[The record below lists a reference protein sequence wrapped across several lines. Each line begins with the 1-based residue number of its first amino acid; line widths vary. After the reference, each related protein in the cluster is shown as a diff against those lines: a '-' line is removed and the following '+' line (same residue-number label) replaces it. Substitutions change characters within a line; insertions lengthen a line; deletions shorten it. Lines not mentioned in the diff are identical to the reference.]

1 MTGRHRRLWA
11 VGTATALAIGSSM
24 IASASATTPHRTSAA
39 TAPAGG
45 ANSGVRLHSGH
56 GIHVKQ
62 VVRVGHRQLQVR
74 IVPHDLE
81 RAIGVRII
89 LPVGYRADTAQRY
102 PSLYLF
108 PGTSGHSYDWATVGH
123 AVKTTKPYGLI
134 TIDSDIGIDGD
145 GGSWFTNW
153 VNRKTKLGPSQWESY
168 DIHELV
174 PWIDANFKTIPF
186 RGERAIAGLSMGG
199 YGAMEL
205 AARHPDM
212 FTMASSFSG
221 APEIDRSPEARIG
234 ATAIISA
241 TMVGLNGV
249 PANSP
254 FGSHDK
260 NEINWQGHDPAR
272 LVENLRGL
280 RLWLATGDG
289 EAGAYDDPVT
299 NPGEYPGAS
308 GVESLAHTSTQLFHR
323 ILVRQ
328 NIPATYRDYGA
339 GTHSWPYWAR
349 DLRWVMPA
357 LMNRLAHP
365 PGKRQHVHYTSIQS
379 RWNVFGWHA
388 RFHRAKRL
396 QFSNLTH
403 ATRRGFRLFGSGHAV
418 IVTPRF
424 YQRRTAYRVTLPG
437 HAHPTTLRTNGRGQ
451 LRIALSLGANPHRV
465 HVRVMRPT
473 R

>member
-1 MTGRHRRLWA
+1 MLA
-11 VGTATALAIGSSM
+11 VACVAAVAMSGVAIGTAG
-24 IASASATTPHRTSAA
+24 AA
-39 TAPAGG
+39 THKASPQGPPPVG
-45 ANSGVRLHSGH
+45 ANTGFRIHSGH
-56 GIHVKQ
+56 GIHVKK

-74 IVPHDLE
+74 IVPHDLK

-89 LPVGYRADTAQRY
+89 LPVGYRADTMQRY
-102 PSLYLF
+102 PSLYLY

-153 VNRKTKLGPSQWESY
+153 VDQTTKLGPSRWESY
-168 DIHELV
+168 DIHELI
-174 PWIDANFKTIPF
+174 PWIDANLKTIPF

-205 AARHPDM
+205 AARHPDL

-221 APEIDRSPEARIG
+221 APEIDRSPLARVG

-289 EAGAYDDPVT
+289 EAGKYDDPVT
-299 NPGEYPGAS
+299 NPPGYAGAS
-308 GVESLAHTSTQLFHR
+308 GVESLAHTSTQLFHK

-365 PGKRQHVHYTSIQS
+365 PGKRQHVHYTSIQA

-388 RFHRAKRL
+388 RFHRSKRL

-403 ATRRGFRLFGSGHAV
+403 ATRRGFRLFGSGRAV
-418 IVTPRF
+418 ILTPRF
-424 YQRRTAYRVTLPG
+424 YAAHTAYQVTLP
-437 HAHPTTLRTNGRGQ
+437 ARSHPTTLTTNHRGQ
-451 LRIALSLGANPHRV
+451 LRIVVPIGASHHRV
-465 HVRVMRPT
+465 HVRVGAPT
-473 R
+473 N

>member
-1 MTGRHRRLWA
+1 VAGRHRTVVA
-11 VGTATALAIGSSM
+11 VAAATMLAIGS
-24 IASASATTPHRTSAA
+24 AVAGSAGAA
-39 TAPAGG
+39 PGHPSIQSPAAVG
-45 ANSGVRLHSGH
+45 ANIGFRLHSGH
-56 GIHVKQ
+56 GIHIQQ
-62 VVRVGHRQLQVR
+62 VVRVGHRQFQVR
-74 IVPHDLE
+74 IVPHDLK

-89 LPVGYRADTAQRY
+89 LPVGYRAGSEQRY

-134 TIDSDIGIDGD
+134 TVDSDIGIDGD

-153 VNRKTKLGPSQWESY
+153 VDTKTKLGPSQWESY
-168 DIHELV
+168 DIHELI
-174 PWIDANFKTIPF
+174 PWIDANLKTIPF

-205 AARHPDM
+205 AARHPDL

-221 APEIDRSPEARIG
+221 APEIDRNVAARVG

-249 PANSP
+249 PANAP

-289 EAGAYDDPVT
+289 EAGVYDDPVT
-299 NPGEYPGAS
+299 DPGGYAGGS
-308 GVESLAHTSTQLFHR
+308 SIESLAHTSSQLFHR
-323 ILVRQ
+323 ILVQQ
-328 NIPATYRDYGA
+328 NIPSTYRDYGA

-349 DLRWVMPA
+349 DLRWVMPS

-365 PGKRQHVHYTSIQS
+365 PGQRQHVHYTSIQAS
-379 RWNVFGWHA
+379 WNVFGWHA

-396 QFSNLTH
+396 AFSNLTH
-403 ATRRGFRLFGSGHAV
+403 ATRHGFRLFGSGRAV
-418 IVTPRF
+418 IRTPRF
-424 YQRRTAYRVTLPG
+424 YPPRTAYRVKLPG
-437 HAHPTTLRTNGRGQ
+437 RPHSKSLMTNGRGQ
-451 LRIALSLGANPHRV
+451 LRISVSLGVAKHRV
-465 HVRVMRPT
+465 HVGIE
-473 R
+473 

>member
-1 MTGRHRRLWA
+1 MAARHRRLWA
-11 VGTATALAIGSSM
+11 VGAAAVLAINVG
-24 IASASATTPHRTSAA
+24 AVTSAGA
-39 TAPAGG
+39 APRHAAPTPPRGG
-45 ANSGVRLHSGH
+45 ANAGVRLRSGH
-56 GIHVKQ
+56 GIHVKK
-62 VVRVGHRQLQVR
+62 VVPVGRRQLQVR
-74 IVPHDLE
+74 IVPRDLK

-108 PGTSGHSYDWATVGH
+108 PGTSGHSYDWATAGD
-123 AVKTTKPYGLI
+123 AVKTTAPYGLI

-153 VNRKTKLGPSQWESY
+153 VDQTTKLGPSQWESY
-168 DIHELV
+168 DIHELI
-174 PWIDANFKTIPF
+174 PWIDTNLKTIPF

-212 FTMASSFSG
+212 FTMAASFSG
-221 APEIDRSPEARIG
+221 APEIDRNVAARVG

-289 EAGAYDDPVT
+289 EAGVYDDPVT
-299 NPGEYPGAS
+299 DPGDYPGAS
-308 GVESLAHTSTQLFHR
+308 GIESLAHTSTQLFHR
-323 ILVRQ
+323 ILIHQ

-349 DLRWVMPA
+349 DLRWVMPS

-365 PGKRQHVHYTSIQS
+365 PGQRKQHVHYTSIQS
-379 RWNVFGWHA
+379 KWNVFGWHA

-396 QFSNLTH
+396 EFSNLTH
-403 ATRRGFRLFGSGHAV
+403 ATRGGFRLFGSGHAV
-418 IVTPRF
+418 IRTPRF
-424 YQRRTAYRVTLPG
+424 YPRHAAYRVKLPG
-437 HAHPTTLRTNGRGQ
+437 RTQPSTVMTNGRGQ
-451 LRIALSLGANPHRV
+451 LRIVVSFGAHSHRV
-465 HVRVMRPT
+465 HVDVIGPT
-473 R
+473 H